1 MSALF
6 RIFRETLRPHRPAR
20 RHSFSLAVE
29 GLDQRALLSGGMSHA
44 LAANGAAS
52 LRHHGEVV
60 HRGHSHALAAQA
72 KSSLHP
78 PGEVEKNGT
87 VTEKKPFFYPNFDG
101 PQIPQFLAVKA
112 SGKLLK
118 NGSFAFTGGVAGP
131 IDPNVPET
139 FVIGLDRNGH
149 IPLPGPIPDRPDL
162 QGDATVYV
170 QVRPGIAPVV
180 KVYQSETNQ
189 YTVVQNPAV
198 AVSGKSVSVNIPG
211 NMLPSTGLAPSHY
224 RFVFWTYDPVGD
236 GGQETWL
243 NTGSCAP
250 AFLPL
255 RVGKSRA

>member
-6 RIFRETLRPHRPAR
+6 RNLRETLRPHRPAR

-29 GLDQRALLSGGMSHA
+29 GLDQRALLSAGLGHA
-44 LAANGAAS
+44 LAA
-52 LRHHGEVV
+52 
-60 HRGHSHALAAQA
+60 HAKA
-72 KSSLHP
+72 SLHP

-118 NGSFAFTGGVAGP
+118 DGSFALTGGVAGP

-139 FVIGLDRNGH
+139 FVFGIDRNGH
-149 IPLPGPIPDRPDL
+149 LPLPGPLPDRPDL
-162 QGDATVYV
+162 QADATVYV

-180 KVYQSETNQ
+180 KVYRVDPNLGPPPAGDR
-189 YTVVQNPAV
+189 TVVQNPVV
-198 AVSGKSVSVNIPG
+198 AVSGKSVSVTIPG
-211 NMLPSTGLAPSHY
+211 NMLPSTGLPPSQY

-236 GGQETWL
+236 GGQQTWL

-250 AFLPL
+250 VFQTL
-255 RVGKSRA
+255 RVGKSRT